1 VLSGLLPERAVLD
14 GMPVNPPFSF
24 DRCDRCGQPKDILEA
39 MYLEHCEVDIE
50 LERKRPA
57 LYAALGL
64 NWPASQP
71 R

>member
-1 VLSGLLPERAVLD
+1 
-14 GMPVNPPFSF
+14 MNPPFSF
-24 DRCDRCGQPKDILEA
+24 ERCGRCGQPKDILEA
-39 MYLEHCEVDIE
+39 MYLEHCEHCEVDID

>member
-1 VLSGLLPERAVLD
+1 
-14 GMPVNPPFSF
+14 MNPPFSF

-39 MYLEHCEVDIE
+39 MYLEHCEHCEVDID

-64 NWPASQP
+64 ELA
-71 R
+71 